1 MAAIPQSTLLSPPL
15 RRLALQLLLS
25 MLKMLLV
32 FVILVFGVILG
43 AAVGFSF
50 RFMSLP
56 DVSSLH
62 YYQPHVRSEILT
74 TQGET
79 VYKIFGEENR
89 KLITLA
95 DLPTYVVNA
104 VLAIEDARFREH
116 KGIDP
121 IGIVRALR
129 NNMAKNS
136 AAEGGSTITQQLT
149 KNLFFTPEKTISRKV
164 AEAAI
169 AIQIDQHYSKNQI
182 LELYLNQIYWGHN
195 AYGIEAAAETYFGK
209 SARYLTL
216 AEATLLAG
224 LIRGPEAF
232 SPYRNYKLAKTR
244 QSMALARMVQ
254 NGFCT
259 SEQAASAKKQPLK
272 LSGIRR
278 GMKYPYFT
286 TYVMSMLKNMYT
298 ESELETAG
306 LKIYTT
312 MDPKLQQHAEKLITE
327 EIGNLKDYNV
337 QQGALI
343 SMEPRT
349 GYIRAMVGGVDF
361 AKSKFNRAYQAQRQT
376 GSAFKP
382 YIYLTAFAN
391 GFTPESVEIDSPVTY
406 SFGPESP
413 TWSPQNY
420 GRSFSGAV
428 TLRQALHNSINVVAV
443 KLMDKVGIAKTI
455 ATVKQLGVQSQIR
468 PYLSS
473 ALGASEISPLEM
485 VSAYGVFA
493 NDGVRLEPTPI
504 VKIVDKTG
512 KVLYDRRKPQGKRVY
527 DAVPI
532 RMLNHVMQGV
542 VESGTG
548 AAAAIPGRSIAG
560 KTGTTSSHR
569 DAWFVGYTPQLA
581 TLVWVGNDTPTV
593 MNGATGGGF
602 CAPIWKKYMEKALE
616 KLPADTFPDR
626 NDSQRLVMAPAATPN
641 TLRVATAPQAAPVV
655 APSRVALKL
664 PYRLYR
670 QPLAQVQPQR
680 TAALQAIQ
688 PQLKTRQ
695 QLRRERRLEALR
707 ARRYSVQLALS
718 RASRREGRLN
728 GAARQVVLAKVPKTY
743 AKTRFQATIP
753 SRRTKKH
760 PAR

>member
-25 MLKMLLV
+25 ILKMLLV
-32 FVILVFGVILG
+32 FIILVFGVILG

-56 DVSSLH
+56 DVSRLH

-79 VYKIFGEENR
+79 VHKIFGEENR
-89 KLITLA
+89 KLITLS
-95 DLPTYVVNA
+95 DLPAYVVNA

-129 NNMAKNS
+129 NNMAQNS

-232 SPYRNYKLAKTR
+232 SPYRNYKLAKAR

-259 SEQAASAKKQPLK
+259 HEQAASAKKQPLK

-286 TYVMSMLKNMYT
+286 TYVMSMLKDMYT

-312 MDPKLQQHAEKLITE
+312 MDPKLQRHAEKLITE
-327 EIGNLKDYNV
+327 EIGSLKDYNV

-343 SMEPRT
+343 SLEPRT

-376 GSAFKP
+376 GSSFKP
-382 YIYLTAFAN
+382 FIYLTAFAN
-391 GFTPESVEIDSPVTY
+391 GFTPESVEVDAPVTY

-428 TLRQALHNSINVVAV
+428 TLRRALHNSINVVAV

-455 ATVKQLGVQSQIR
+455 ATVKQLGVQSTIQ

-473 ALGASEISPLEM
+473 ALGASEITPLEM

-493 NDGVRLEPTPI
+493 NDGVRLAPTPI

-512 KVLYDRRKPQGKRVY
+512 KVLYDRRKTQGDRVY

-542 VESGTG
+542 VEAGTG
-548 AAAAIPGRSIAG
+548 AAAAIPGRAIAG

-626 NDSQRLVMAPAATPN
+626 SDSQRLVLAPAVPN
-641 TLRVATAPQAAPVV
+641 GLRVATAVLPQ
-655 APSRVALKL
+655 SALKL
-664 PYRLYR
+664 PYRLHR
-670 QPLAQVQPQR
+670 QPPAQVQPQR
-680 TAALQAIQ
+680 TVALRANQ
-688 PQLKTRQ
+688 PLLKTRQ
-695 QLRRERRLEALR
+695 QLRRERRLVALR
-707 ARRYSVQLALS
+707 AYRSQQVALNIVP
-718 RASRREGRLN
+718 RPEGRRTGTALQPAVN
-728 GAARQVVLAKVPKTY
+728 RRLVAQIPKTY

-753 SRRTKKH
+753 SRRTKK